1 MVDDSLFE
9 NLHMLWDIFETLNA
23 RCVRG
28 ERGQENQTLRESAYS
43 CPKITG
49 SGSDFEEVLVS
60 GLRLKFSF
68 LNSIS

>member
-9 NLHMLWDIFETLNA
+9 NLHMLRDIFETLNA
-23 RCVRG
+23 RCVR
-28 ERGQENQTLRESAYS
+28 ERGQENQTQRESAYS